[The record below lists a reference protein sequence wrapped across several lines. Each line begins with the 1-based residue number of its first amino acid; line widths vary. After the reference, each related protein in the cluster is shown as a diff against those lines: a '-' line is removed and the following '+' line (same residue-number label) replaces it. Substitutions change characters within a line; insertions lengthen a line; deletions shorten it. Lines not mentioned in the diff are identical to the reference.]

1 MLDKYEVL
9 VAEKEFEREFG
20 QLKYVDAYKSDSP
33 EIWQKWWAN
42 RVVGNDD
49 DGPWNSPQKVPV
61 SFERRRMHFWT
72 TSGKTT
78 LFERFVAGS

>member
-1 MLDKYEVL
+1 MLDKYEIL

-49 DGPWNSPQKVPV
+49 DDGPWNSPPKGA
-61 SFERRRMHFWT
+61 SFIREASYALLDDIR
-72 TSGKTT
+72 KNY
-78 LFERFVAGS
+78 V